1 MSCQDT
7 TLALTPTDKIFKDS
21 MENHSH
27 TVRQVEQ
34 PADKSAKN
42 MKNHHNH
49 TPLVHPRE
57 PSCLQP
63 VCRLREASCLQPG
76 VDHRL
81 AAKQSSQLQ
90 QKTKQQE
97 SSVTT
102 TTTAAAAAAGDWGS
116 PLAQDQ
122 QKTDHPPAPNIKP
135 QQGKQGPLPAP
146 QQPRSNQIG
155 PTSLRT
161 ALCLDIASLV
171 PDPCVQSFTL
181 TPDATSNTQQE
192 RTDSCVLRHQ
202 ICSAFLY
209 TFPQ

>member
-1 MSCQDT
+1 MG
-7 TLALTPTDKIFKDS
+7 LGHKAKPL
-21 MENHSH
+21 ENHSH

-49 TPLVHPRE
+49 TLLFHPRE

-63 VCRLREASCLQPG
+63 VCRLREASCQQPG

-90 QKTKQQE
+90 QKTKPQA

-102 TTTAAAAAAGDWGS
+102 TTTAAAAAGDWGS

-161 ALCLDIASLV
+161 ALCLDIASLA
-171 PDPCVQSFTL
+171 PDPCVPSYIQ
-181 TPDATSNTQQE
+181 TPDATSNTQLG
-192 RTDSCVLRHQ
+192 RADSCVQRRLM
-202 ICSAFLY
+202 CSASSY
-209 TFPQ
+209 TYLQ